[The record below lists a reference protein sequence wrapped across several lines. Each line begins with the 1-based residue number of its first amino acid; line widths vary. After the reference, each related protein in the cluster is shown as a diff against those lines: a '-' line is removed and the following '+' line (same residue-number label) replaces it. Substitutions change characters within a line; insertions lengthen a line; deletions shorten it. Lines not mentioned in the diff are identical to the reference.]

1 MVLQR
6 GRHWRPGHCAGIAA
20 DAGVARRARRR
31 RVRGCGASHPVR
43 PGRGPASA
51 RTCGRRG
58 RRTGQNRLT
67 RHRSAS
73 WRRLGQRILDPGHA
87 NDGSTDHT
95 IPGSTSQDRPKRNQR
110 SSDRY
115 HRSRNGGYR
124 YRCARYRYR
133 SAGDWYRCARYRYRC
148 ARDRYRCARDWYRCA
163 DGHRCSCRHWP
174 RRDERNTSHVS
185 KCGTA
190 RSRGCRSTGSHRVA
204 GGYRRVARH
213 ALDARV
219 ATRHQRVSRRV
230 RA

>member
-73 WRRLGQRILDPGHA
+73 WRRIGQRILDPGHA

-115 HRSRNGGYR
+115 HRSRNGGY
-124 YRCARYRYR
+124 
-133 SAGDWYRCARYRYRC
+133 
-148 ARDRYRCARDWYRCA
+148 RYRCARDWYRCA

>member
-73 WRRLGQRILDPGHA
+73 WRRIGQRILDPGHA

-133 SAGDWYRCARYRYRC
+133 SAGIGTGAPGIGTG
-148 ARDRYRCARDWYRCA
+148 APGIGTGAPGIGTGA
-163 DGHRCSCRHWP
+163 PMGTGAAAGTGPGATNGTPAMS
-174 RRDERNTSHVS
+174 VS
-185 KCGTA
+185 AALHAPVAAGPPA
-190 RSRGCRSTGSHRVA
+190 ATGSPA
-204 GGYRRVARH
+204 ATGASPAMPWMH
-213 ALDARV
+213 A
-219 ATRHQRVSRRV
+219 
-230 RA
+230 